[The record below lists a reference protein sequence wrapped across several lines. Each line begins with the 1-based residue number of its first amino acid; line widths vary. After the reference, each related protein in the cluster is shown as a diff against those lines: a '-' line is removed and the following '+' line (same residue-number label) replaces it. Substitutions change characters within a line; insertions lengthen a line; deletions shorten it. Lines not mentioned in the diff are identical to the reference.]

1 MVFWHS
7 DPVHVIVSVTV
18 DGGVVAV
25 EVTSSQFDPLQIV
38 DTSCWHC
45 ESVQVSVAMEVVG
58 CRTETVST
66 VGDIERDGNDANDD
80 DDDDDDEN

>member
-25 EVTSSQFDPLQIV
+25 EVTSSQLDPLQIV

-58 CRTETVST
+58 
-66 VGDIERDGNDANDD
+66 DIERDGNDANDD

>member
-1 MVFWHS
+1 M
-7 DPVHVIVSVTV
+7 
-18 DGGVVAV
+18 AV
-25 EVTSSQFDPLQIV
+25 EVTSSQLDPLQIV

-66 VGDIERDGNDANDD
+66 VGDMERDGNDANDD
-80 DDDDDDEN
+80 DDDDDDDDDEN